1 MKVWG
6 VRGKETYAE
15 MLRPIH
21 SVVGLW
27 SQVSPFFNLLGNRN
41 VLILADWAEGNYM
54 SLCLTWRVGTH
65 VVKVCPT
72 TDGEVRV
79 INRDLPR
86 TLSNIARMRINS
98 VVWQK
103 AIAGK
108 VFQASDLG
116 SEIRPQMEISTTIW
130 DVKCVVG
137 QSKQSI
143 TMIWWTFINDYEPS
157 TMLITLKTLFHFI
170 LTILSGNR

>member
-1 MKVWG
+1 M
-6 VRGKETYAE
+6 E
-15 MLRPIH
+15 
-21 SVVGLW
+21 
-27 SQVSPFFNLLGNRN
+27 
-41 VLILADWAEGNYM
+41 
-54 SLCLTWRVGTH
+54 VGTH

-116 SEIRPQMEISTTIW
+116 SEIRPQMEISTTI
-130 DVKCVVG
+130 
-137 QSKQSI
+137 
-143 TMIWWTFINDYEPS
+143 
-157 TMLITLKTLFHFI
+157 
-170 LTILSGNR
+170 